1 MLNIKG
7 LMIIKSLWRIRTM
20 RIKVYILA
28 LLCIILPFNAWGL
41 TKNVTITWTMPDT
54 SNVTGYRMYFSYSS
68 AMVDKQLAC
77 ETDDP
82 TATSLTCPSVDLAQ
96 SPTYFVIAAVLTNG
110 EADSTPVPETIVSGI
125 SKVQGFQLVTS
136 NTTTTSPSISH
147 AVNFQPVDV
156 PTPAGYLVDSGL
168 SFESTREYG
177 WIAGPAS
184 LGTRDRDATA
194 SPNQAYDT
202 MIHVTPTSRWEYA
215 LPSGTYRV
223 TICMGDPS
231 YPVGT
236 ENVQV
241 EGVAVINHV
250 TLSSSTPWIE
260 NTATVN
266 VVDGRLTVTFTGS
279 TDPARLCWL
288 RVESAN

>member
-1 MLNIKG
+1 M
-7 LMIIKSLWRIRTM
+7 RTK
-20 RIKVYILA
+20 IYILV
-28 LLCIILPFNAWGL
+28 LLFVTLSFNAWGL

-54 SNVTGYRMYFSYSS
+54 SNVIGYRMYFSYSS
-68 AMVDKQLAC
+68 TMVDKQLAC
-77 ETDDP
+77 ETDDA
-82 TATSLTCPSVDLAQ
+82 TATSLTCPSVDLVQ
-96 SPTYFVIAAVLTNG
+96 SPVYFVIAAVLTDG
-110 EADSTPVPETIVSGI
+110 EANSTPVSETIVSGI
-125 SKVQGFQLVTS
+125 SMVQGFQVETS
-136 NTTTTSPSISH
+136 DTTITPPTISH
-147 AVNFQPVDV
+147 AVNFQPSDV

-177 WIAGPAS
+177 WIAGPDS
-184 LGTRDRDATA
+184 LGTRDRDAAA
-194 SPNQAYDT
+194 SQDQAYDT
-202 MIHVTPTSRWEYA
+202 MIHVSPTSTWEYA
-215 LPSGTYRV
+215 LPNGTYRF

-241 EGVAVINHV
+241 EGVAVIDNA
-250 TLSSSTPWIE
+250 TLSSSSPWIE

-266 VVDGRLTVTFTGS
+266 VADGRLTVTFTGS